1 MKVIVTKRQ
10 FKLLLNNIDILT
22 SKGFKLEMTVEV
34 LNYVM
39 DL

>member
-10 FKLLLNNIDILT
+10 FKLLLNNMNILT
-22 SKGFKLEMTVEV
+22 AKGFKLEMTVEV